1 MWWLIHHALK
11 IELHRT
17 AADQYPNYKLQ
28 PISLA
33 PDPDMSL
40 ASPCINICRM
50 NARTGLCEGCFRS
63 LDEIAGWSRMGESGQ
78 RRVLDLVARRR
89 AAEVSAEG
97 DSAASAAREG
107 A

>member
-1 MWWLIHHALK
+1 
-11 IELHRT
+11 
-17 AADQYPNYKLQ
+17 
-28 PISLA
+28 
-33 PDPDMSL
+33 MSL

-89 AAEVSAEG
+89 AAE
-97 DSAASAAREG
+97 ASGADAPIASPAREG

>member
-1 MWWLIHHALK
+1 
-11 IELHRT
+11 
-17 AADQYPNYKLQ
+17 
-28 PISLA
+28 
-33 PDPDMSL
+33 MSL

-89 AAEVSAEG
+89 AAQTTGAG
-97 DSAASAAREG
+97 DSAGAPAREG